1 MTAETKGE
9 PVATPQKFTPL
20 SYQELLDLKISPLS
34 WIVPLMIP
42 TPGLVV
48 ITGRPGSFK
57 TFFAL
62 WLCLR
67 ASAGLPLFENMGDTF
82 FPKPQEGL
90 QSEPTP
96 SLFIEEEN
104 TIQTI
109 KERVRGFKGT
119 DSNSFFLIDGGFKFN
134 DKTSRT
140 DALHFIEEKGIKLL
154 VLDPFSSVMGLE
166 NENDN
171 AEASRVMDII
181 RKEFVTKGLTVILI
195 HHPSKGDGEGRGIR
209 GAGDILGKCDVHL
222 CLETDSADEK
232 IIRVNYEKLR
242 IADRSLVSN
251 FKMRLTGDTFSRT
264 AEFIYL
270 EETKS
275 KKENEK
281 MILKDQI
288 MEAMADGEEYQR
300 QQIADLV
307 DHSSTGKAFD
317 SAWKELITEK
327 RIVQNMTTK
336 KYHNGEPKI
345 IPLG

>member
-1 MTAETKGE
+1 MLLQEQ
-9 PVATPQKFTPL
+9 QKLRTFSPL
-20 SYQELLDLKISPLS
+20 TYQELLDLKIPTME

-67 ASAGLPLFENMGDTF
+67 ASSGLSLFDNMEDTF
-82 FPKPQEGL
+82 FPKLPKGTQKDAI
-90 QSEPTP
+90 P

-109 KERVRGFKGT
+109 KERVAGFKGA

-134 DKTSRT
+134 DEILRSN
-140 DALHFIEEKGIKLL
+140 ALRFIEEKGIKLL

-171 AEASRVMDII
+171 AEASKVMDII
-181 RKEFVTKGLTVILI
+181 RKEFVAKGLTVILI
-195 HHPSKGDGEGRGIR
+195 HHPSKGEGEGRGIR

-222 CLETDSADEK
+222 CLENENETEK

-242 IADRSLVSN
+242 IADRALVSN
-251 FKMRLTGDTFSRT
+251 FKIRLTGDTSLRT

-270 EETKS
+270 EEAKS
-275 KKENEK
+275 KKESERL
-281 MILKDQI
+281 ILKDQI
-288 MEAMADGEEYQR
+288 MEAIADGEEYQR
-300 QQIADLV
+300 KQIADAV
-307 DHSSTGKAFD
+307 SMNSTGKAFD
-317 SAWKELITEK
+317 SAWKELIAEK
-327 RIVQNMTTK
+327 RIFLNAITK
-336 KYHNGEPKI
+336 RYHNGEPKI
-345 IPLG
+345 IPLV